1 MHPRIKVIV
10 VGSITTIVEAGI
22 VAANKVV
29 DPLVASLAILL
40 LASSWVVVVVVAWH
54 FASYFSEGR
63 PRALP
68 VFVIYDS
75 IRSKR

>member
-1 MHPRIKVIV
+1 MQPRIKVIV

-22 VAANKVV
+22 VAANKVI
-29 DPLVASLAILL
+29 DPLVASLAIQL
-40 LASSWVVVVVVAWH
+40 LASWVVVAWR
-54 FASYFSEGR
+54 FASYFGGGR

>member
-1 MHPRIKVIV
+1 MQPRIKVIV

-22 VAANKVV
+22 VVASKVV
-29 DPLVASLAILL
+29 DPLVASLATLL
-40 LASSWVVVVVVAWH
+40 LASWVVVVVAWR
-54 FASYFSEGR
+54 FASYFGGGP